1 MTTIHVPIVQ
11 DRVRATARRFA
22 TFAAAALLLAGC
34 ASENALNG
42 GATQASLAPP
52 AAAPVQ
58 PTQPLTKVTIA
69 PVIGAPDT
77 IGRQLQQDFTAAV
90 GLQKVSLVAPGDR
103 PDFTLKGFV
112 VAAKDRANTK
122 VSYIWDVIDPAGKRV
137 NRFTGE
143 EIITGQ
149 TPKDPWS
156 AVTPDLARTIAQ
168 KSAAS
173 FGQWLP
179 TAQSSIPVAA
189 ATGPVGVGANSGVA
203 SIQTAATPGV
213 TSGAVAGRAATVTP
227 VSAPAGGGAVAVV
240 PAVVGAPGDGS
251 TSLTGAIQSELRK
264 SGVNLTAQPAAN
276 TYRVEGVVKMGQI
289 KDGKQ
294 PIRIDWN
301 VRDPQ
306 GNKVGTVSQ
315 NNEIPEGSLDGAWGK
330 TADAA
335 AQAAAQGIIKLL
347 PR

>member
-1 MTTIHVPIVQ
+1 MTTIQVPKAHS
-11 DRVRATARRFA
+11 RARASARRFA
-22 TFAAAALLLAGC
+22 ILATAALMLAGC
-34 ASENALNG
+34 ASENALNNTG
-42 GATQASLAPP
+42 PEASLAPP
-52 AAAPVQ
+52 PSAVAQ
-58 PTQPLTKVTIA
+58 PTQPLTRVSIA

-77 IGRQLQQDFTAAV
+77 VGRQLQQDFTAAI
-90 GLQKVSLVAPGDR
+90 GLQKVSLVAPGERADY
-103 PDFTLKGFV
+103 TLKGFV
-112 VAAKDRANTK
+112 VAAKDRTNTK

-137 NRFTGE
+137 NRITGE

-149 TPKDPWS
+149 APKEPWS
-156 AVTPDLARTIAQ
+156 AVTPDVARSIAQ

-179 TAQSSIPVAA
+179 TAQASVPVAA
-189 ATGPVGVGANSGVA
+189 TPPPTGVGAVSGVA
-203 SIQTAATPGV
+203 TAGVATAPQRP
-213 TSGAVAGRAATVTP
+213 TTPTITP
-227 VSAPAGGGAVAVV
+227 VSAPQGGTIAMV

-251 TSLTGAIQSELRK
+251 TSLTGAIQAELRK
-264 SGVNLTAQPAAN
+264 SGVNLTSQAAAN
-276 TYRVEGVVKMGQI
+276 TYRVEGVVKMGQV

-335 AQAAAQGIIKLL
+335 AQAAAQGILKLL